1 MDSPLYKST
10 FLKRR
15 LQRKYTEDCWRQTA
29 IDGAV
34 KLQFVGA
41 DRVETIAGM

>member
-10 FLKRR
+10 FLERT
-15 LQRKYTEDCWRQTA
+15 LQKKYTEDCRRQTA
-29 IDGAV
+29 IDVAV
-34 KLQFVGA
+34 KLQFIGA

>member
-1 MDSPLYKST
+1 MDSLLYRSH
-10 FLKRR
+10 FLKRT
-15 LQRKYTEDCWRQTA
+15 LQKKYTEDCRRQTA
-29 IDGAV
+29 IDGVV